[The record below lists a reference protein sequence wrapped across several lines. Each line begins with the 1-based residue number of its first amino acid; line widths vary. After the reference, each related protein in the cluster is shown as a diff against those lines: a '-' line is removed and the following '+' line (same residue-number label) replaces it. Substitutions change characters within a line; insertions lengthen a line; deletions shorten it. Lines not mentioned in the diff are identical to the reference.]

1 MSKDRTNTEK
11 LYDVIKKPIITE
23 KSVGAT
29 SLGQYTFEVQK
40 DASKIE
46 IAQAVELAFPG
57 RKVKKV
63 RTVYMPSHSKRMG
76 YKFGRTDSSKKA
88 IVTIEGDPIEELVG
102 AQRILGRAPCERQRT
117 QPSEDKSEWQCNEM
131 SGLSE

>member
-1 MSKDRTNTEK
+1 MSSKER
-11 LYDVIKKPIITE
+11 LYEIIKKPIITE
-23 KSVGAT
+23 KSMMAT
-29 SLGQYTFEVQK
+29 TMGQYTIEVLE
-40 DASKIE
+40 DATKVE

-76 YKFGRTDSSKKA
+76 YKFGRTDSSRKA

-102 AQRILGRAPCERQRT
+102 A
-117 QPSEDKSEWQCNEM
+117 
-131 SGLSE
+131 

>member
-1 MSKDRTNTEK
+1 MSSKER
-11 LYDVIKKPIITE
+11 LYEIIKKPIITE
-23 KSVGAT
+23 KSMMAT
-29 SLGQYTFEVQK
+29 TMGQYTFEVLK
-40 DASKIE
+40 DATKVE

-76 YKFGRTDSSKKA
+76 YKFGRTDSSRKA

-102 AQRILGRAPCERQRT
+102 A
-117 QPSEDKSEWQCNEM
+117 
-131 SGLSE
+131 

>member
-1 MSKDRTNTEK
+1 MKETSNTEK
-11 LYDVIKKPIITE
+11 LYGIIKKPLITE

-29 SLGQYTFEVQK
+29 TLGQYTFEVVK
-40 DASKIE
+40 DATKIE

-63 RTVYMPSHSKRMG
+63 RTVYMPSHEKRMG

-88 IVTIEGDPIEELVG
+88 IVTIEGEPIEELIG
-102 AQRILGRAPCERQRT
+102 A
-117 QPSEDKSEWQCNEM
+117 
-131 SGLSE
+131 